1 MNKLRTRH
9 MALVLGVAAIAAA
22 GCGSSSSSKTTPA
35 SPATS
40 GLTPS
45 TPSTGTST
53 TAVPKSGFYAQLN
66 MLCKQGN
73 ALSKNVTTA
82 PEAAAVAEKLLPKL
96 EALTP
101 PAGQKATYEAY
112 LSNLKQEIAAAKAND
127 IATLKKLTAKEK
139 SLGKQL
145 GAPECAA

>member
-22 GCGSSSSSKTTPA
+22 GCGSSSKSKTTPA
-35 SPATS
+35 SGATS

-45 TPSTGTST
+45 TASTGTST
-53 TAVPKSGFYAQLN
+53 TATPKSGFSAQLN
-66 MLCKQGN
+66 TLCKQGN
-73 ALSKNVTTA
+73 ALSKNATTG
-82 PEAAAVAEKLLPKL
+82 PQAAAVAEKLLPKF

-101 PAGQKATYEAY
+101 SAAEKATYASY
-112 LSNLKQEIAAAKAND
+112 ISNLKLEIAAAKKND
-127 IATLKKLTAKEK
+127 VATLKKLVVKER

-145 GAPECAA
+145 GAPDCAV